1 MRFPLTL
8 LPLPRRGRG
17 TGRGAAGGKGK
28 GEGRGEETVE
38 QQVTMA
44 LATLT
49 TGIYVLTA
57 RVGERA
63 HGMSAS
69 WVTQV
74 SGEPPLVM
82 ASVGSGGY
90 THALIEESR
99 AFALNILGRGDR
111 AVEDYFYSE
120 WARVPDNLRPFALE
134 TGATGAP
141 ILAGVLAYLDCRVRA
156 AHPAGDHTLFVA
168 EVVEGRVR
176 GAGYPLCCH
185 DLPYVYVGGPTKY
198 VPSARSRGEASPPR

>member
-1 MRFPLTL
+1 M
-8 LPLPRRGRG
+8 
-17 TGRGAAGGKGK
+17 
-28 GEGRGEETVE
+28 E

-57 RVGERA
+57 RAGERA

-90 THALIEESR
+90 THALIAESR

-120 WARVPDNLRPFALE
+120 RARVPDNLGPFRLE
-134 TGATGAP
+134 TGRTGAP
-141 ILAGVLAYLDCRVRA
+141 ILSEVLGYLECRVLA

-168 EVVEGRVR
+168 EVVAGRVR
-176 GAGYPLCCH
+176 GTGYPLSCH
-185 DLPYVYVGGPTKY
+185 DLPYIYVGGSTKY
-198 VPSARSRGEASPPR
+198 VPSALGRGEASPPR